1 MKRTL
6 LNCTALFLFLLLG
19 FTSKAQDGSLDSSFS
34 NDGLVLFPLGTFDDE
49 SRAIALQADGKIVV
63 AGHSYQQDN
72 YDMAVVRF
80 LEDGSIDSTF
90 NSVGFSLIGIG
101 TNQDRARTIAIQ
113 NDGKIVIAGFSTD
126 LNGDQM
132 VVARLLSNGAL
143 DTSFDGDGLV
153 VIPGGYN
160 EYVQSIAI
168 QTDGKIVVAGASSAS
183 GTNDVKMARLNEN
196 GSLDAS
202 FDTDG
207 MLVTSVSPNY
217 DDYAYSVKL
226 QADGKIVVGG
236 FSVEV
241 NNSNIMLLRYNTNGS
256 LDASFDGDG
265 IVTAGVFGTFDEYG
279 TSLAIQSDGKIIL
292 TGNVENSF
300 YDFLTLRVNPDGNLD
315 LSFGSSGIVYTDW
328 GTGTDYGTP
337 VDVAIQADG
346 KVLVGGYHSVGSSI
360 YFALVRYDS
369 EGAIDS
375 TFDGDGM
382 VSTSFGVTGDA
393 VGYALAI
400 QPDGKIL
407 LAGGAYTSQNNIAI
421 ARYNNTIG
429 SAVGTAALSA
439 ISTLTVGPNP
449 WSESIQFEFGQKLKE
464 ASLVVYN
471 SQGQVVR
478 KIEVLNQDRL
488 TLYRQGLS
496 NGIYHFQ
503 LQVAGKIIGADKI
516 CLMGE

>member
-1 MKRTL
+1 MHKSVLT
-6 LNCTALFLFLLLG
+6 CTSFFLFLLLG
-19 FTSKAQDGSLDSSFS
+19 FTSKGQDGSLDSSFS
-34 NDGLVLFPLGTFDDE
+34 NDGLVLTPIGTFDDE

-72 YDMAVVRF
+72 YDIAVVRF
-80 LEDGSIDSTF
+80 LEDGSIDSSF
-90 NSVGFSLIGIG
+90 NSVGFTLIGIG
-101 TNQDRARTIAIQ
+101 MNQDRSKTIAIQ
-113 NDGKIVIAGFSTD
+113 NDGKIVVAGYSTD

-132 VVARLLSNGAL
+132 VVARLLSDGTL
-143 DTSFDGDGLV
+143 DPDFDGDGIV
-153 VIPGGYN
+153 IIPGGYN
-160 EYVQSIAI
+160 EYVQCIAI
-168 QTDGKIVVAGASSAS
+168 QTDGKIVVAGGSSAS
-183 GTNDVKMARLNEN
+183 GTNDVKIARLNEN
-196 GSLDAS
+196 GSLDTS

-217 DDYAYSVKL
+217 DDLAYSVKL
-226 QADGKIVVGG
+226 QVDGKIVVGG

-241 NNSNIMLLRYNTNGS
+241 NNANLMLIRYNSNGS

-265 IVTAGVFGTFDEYG
+265 ILTAGVFGTFNEYG
-279 TSLAIQSDGKIIL
+279 NSLAIQSDGKIIL

-300 YDFLTLRVNPDGNLD
+300 YDFLTVRVNPDGNLD
-315 LSFGSSGIVYTDW
+315 LTWGNSGIVYTDW

-346 KVLVGGYHSVGSSI
+346 KVLVGGYHSIGNTI
-360 YFALVRYDS
+360 YFALVKYDT

-375 TFDGDGM
+375 TFDGDGK

-407 LAGGAYTSQNNIAI
+407 LAGGAFNTQNNIAI

-429 SAVGTAALSA
+429 SPVSA
-439 ISTLTVGPNP
+439 PSQSDVSSLTIGPNP
-449 WSESIQFEFGQKLKE
+449 WSESLQIDFGQKLE
-464 ASLVVYN
+464 GASFVLYN

-478 KIEVLNQDRL
+478 KINNINQEKLILN
-488 TLYRQGLS
+488 RQGLS

-503 LQVAGKIIGADKI
+503 LSVAGKIIAADKV
-516 CLMGE
+516 CLAGE